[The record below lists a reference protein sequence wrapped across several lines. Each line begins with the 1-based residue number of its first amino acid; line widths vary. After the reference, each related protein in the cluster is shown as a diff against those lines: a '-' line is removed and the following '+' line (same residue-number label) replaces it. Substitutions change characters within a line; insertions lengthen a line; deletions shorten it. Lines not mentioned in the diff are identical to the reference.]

1 MSPIRRRKGKPPLSI
16 SPDNLPGGIVGTP
29 YDQAFTASGGP
40 PPYTYSYDGAFPPGL
55 SLSTD
60 GVISGT
66 PTVAGSS
73 SFTVTVT
80 DKKSNSGSQPYTI
93 DIAAAEQPPIEQPP
107 IEPLTFP
114 ASRGHQARLFER
126 NYVVPITAMGRK
138 YVVVGG
144 GGGPTGLT
152 QQMQLDSSVTASM
165 DTTTNP
171 GVVTTWT
178 DQVGPPYTFVQSGP
192 AKPTYPGT
200 SQNGRTTCRFD
211 LSNATSMKCT
221 AVAVAAPLVVF
232 TVLSMPTMPA
242 SGHSYYFY
250 DDTLGTSRIALFVD
264 NTQKWNIF
272 TGSTVVTSAA
282 ASATTGWLVTAHYL
296 DAAGNSTLYLNQG
309 VTAEISNQSTGVAS
323 FVAGN
328 GMTIGGRYNNNG
340 TDFIDSTIG
349 EMRIYSGTPAGLG
362 TSGGDIGTII
372 SSLRTKWGF

>member
-1 MSPIRRRKGKPPLSI
+1 MALSYKMV
-16 SPDNLPGGIVGTP
+16 LGWT
-29 YDQAFTASGGP
+29 
-40 PPYTYSYDGAFPPGL
+40 
-55 SLSTD
+55 
-60 GVISGT
+60 
-66 PTVAGSS
+66 
-73 SFTVTVT
+73 
-80 DKKSNSGSQPYTI
+80 
-93 DIAAAEQPPIEQPP
+93 AAA
-107 IEPLTFP
+107 
-114 ASRGHQARLFER
+114 G
-126 NYVVPITAMGRK
+126 
-138 YVVVGG
+138 
-144 GGGPTGLT
+144 GLT

-165 DTTTNP
+165 DTTTHP

-178 DQVGPPYTFVQSGP
+178 DQVGPPYVFVQALS
-192 AKPTYPGT
+192 KPTYPGT
-200 SQNGRTTCRFD
+200 SQNGNTTCYFNVTNSVS
-211 LSNATSMKCT
+211 LKCT

-242 SGHSYYFY
+242 SGNSYYFY

-328 GMTIGGRYNNNG
+328 GMNIGGRYNNNG

-349 EMRIYSGTPAGLG
+349 EIRIYTGTPAGLG